1 MGIISWKSKF
11 ARKLNSR
18 SSIHRQKI
26 QPSEV
31 KSFNDQQIKEAAF
44 DARDRGIRTIPLHR
58 IVGSVGRYHDFDS
71 RFRFKHNVNPDR
83 LQRIKSAMQQGKSL
97 GPVKLYEIKDE
108 FFVLDGN
115 HRIAVAKEF
124 GHDEILAHI
133 VEFIPSK
140 NTLQNILY
148 RERADFS
155 DQTGLPAEI
164 NLTEVRQYAY
174 LLEQISEHQ
183 KFLQEI
189 RAEEVQFESAALD
202 WYKTIYRPL
211 CKIIE
216 RGRLIDSFPGRTNA
230 DLYAYITFHQWKKG
244 RKRRYGIGIDKLVP
258 KNMEDF
264 RQKMNELKDIDY
276 PEMKQGITVFIL
288 MIVQAKKEIKLIE
301 KLFELEP
308 VKEVHSVHGDV
319 DLLVKVV
326 LTRDLLSSDAEI
338 ISQFVHERVRQLPG
352 VISTK
357 TLIPGLSKIKMPD
370 VCQNNAD
377 ESK

>member
-18 SSIHRQKI
+18 SSIHGQKI

-155 DQTGLPAEI
+155 DQTGLPSEI

-211 CKIIE
+211 CKIIK

-230 DLYAYITFHQWKKG
+230 D
-244 RKRRYGIGIDKLVP
+244 
-258 KNMEDF
+258 
-264 RQKMNELKDIDY
+264 
-276 PEMKQGITVFIL
+276 
-288 MIVQAKKEIKLIE
+288 
-301 KLFELEP
+301 
-308 VKEVHSVHGDV
+308 
-319 DLLVKVV
+319 
-326 LTRDLLSSDAEI
+326 
-338 ISQFVHERVRQLPG
+338 
-352 VISTK
+352 
-357 TLIPGLSKIKMPD
+357 
-370 VCQNNAD
+370 
-377 ESK
+377 